1 MASSFSERQY
11 RPVAKANFIPAW
23 RASSMASRF
32 SCMSCL
38 SLLMN
43 VLWLFHG
50 ETVLQI
56 ANKIC
61 PNMTCCADCHIDDM
75 CHVGG
80 CEIDQEA
87 EEIVKKLCREDST
100 LASIHA
106 ILDALDNL
114 ASDLAGARADLAELE
129 GE

>member
-1 MASSFSERQY
+1 MKSKKTIWLCDQDCNHCAVIHNRQ
-11 RPVAKANFIPAW
+11 V
-23 RASSMASRF
+23 
-32 SCMSCL
+32 

-43 VLWLFHG
+43 VLWRFHG
-50 ETVLQI
+50 ETVMEI

-75 CHVGG
+75 CHVEG
-80 CEIDQEA
+80 CEINQEA

-100 LASIHA
+100 LASIHT

-114 ASDLAGARADLAELE
+114 AGDLAGARADLAELE

>member
-1 MASSFSERQY
+1 MKSNEKRIWLCDQDCNHCAVIHNRQ
-11 RPVAKANFIPAW
+11 V
-23 RASSMASRF
+23 
-32 SCMSCL
+32 

-50 ETVLQI
+50 ETVQQI

-61 PNMTCCADCHIDDM
+61 PNMTCCADCRIDDM
-75 CHVGG
+75 THMEG
-80 CEIDQEA
+80 CEIYQEA
-87 EEIVKKLCREDST
+87 EKIVEKLCREDST
-100 LASIHA
+100 LASIHT

-114 ASDLAGARADLAELE
+114 AGDLAGARADLAELE